1 MYQRTVFIDVP
12 KATTINIEFRNISY
26 EVTPGFRQKK
36 KSILKG
42 VSGCFQS
49 GQLTAIMGP
58 SGAGK
63 SSLLNLLTGF
73 KDSNFKGSIQFI
85 NENAEPINKK
95 GGQNYRKASCYIQQ
109 DDRLHPLFSVMETMH
124 MAADLK
130 LGRSLSKEA
139 KEILID
145 DILEILDLIKTKE
158 TRCDRLS
165 GGQKKR
171 LSVAL
176 ELIDNPPVMFLDEP
190 TTGLDSSSTLQCIAM
205 LQNLAHAG
213 RTIIATI
220 HQPSAAIY
228 EMFDHVYLLAD
239 GYCMYQGAPGNTVTF
254 FTNVGL
260 QCPKYHNP
268 ADFMIE
274 VVSKEY
280 GNFNKQ
286 LSIAA
291 ESCPATWRSAPFVKK
306 PIFVNPHH
314 HHHHHRRV
322 RNDKKAIVLV
332 TPPSELLR
340 FFVLFKRCMIQLY
353 RDWTVTHLKL
363 ILHFLVGVLLGLFFV
378 DAGTDGSKTI
388 NNVGF
393 LLITI
398 VYLCY
403 TSMMPAV
410 LRFPSELPVLKKEKF
425 NNWYKLRT
433 YYAAFLLAN
442 VPIQILFALVYSS
455 VSYFL
460 SSQPLDPGRF
470 FMFLG
475 TAILT
480 ALLSESFGLVLGTTV
495 NPINGTF
502 LGAISTCGMLIFA
515 GFLVFF
521 KHMPVF
527 MYYVSYLSY
536 LRYSMEALVHAVYGF
551 DREVLPC
558 PKHIDYC
565 HYRMPS
571 IILDEL
577 SMADGKFWINI
588 GVLCANFVVLRL
600 IGYCTLKKKLSC
612 S

>member
-1 MYQRTVFIDVP
+1 MYQRIVFVDVP
-12 KATTINIEFRNISY
+12 KTVTFDIDFRNVKY
-26 EVTPGFRQKK
+26 EVNNGFRQKK
-36 KSILKG
+36 KSILNG
-42 VSGCFQS
+42 VSGCFKS

-73 KDSNFKGSIQFI
+73 KDANFKGSIQYI
-85 NENAEPINKK
+85 NDSVEQSDKK
-95 GGQNYRKASCYIQQ
+95 KYDNYMKTSCYIQQ
-109 DDRLHPLFSVMETMH
+109 DDQLFRLFTVIETMEI
-124 MAADLK
+124 AANLK
-130 LGRSLSKEA
+130 LGNSLNKKSKN
-139 KEILID
+139 ILIN
-145 DILEILDLIKTKE
+145 DILENLDLVKTKE

-171 LSVAL
+171 LSIAL

-205 LQNLAHAG
+205 LQNLAHDG

-228 EMFDHVYLLAD
+228 GMFDHIYLLAD
-239 GYCMYQGAPGNTVTF
+239 GYCMYQGAPENTIPF
-254 FTNVGL
+254 FKNIGL
-260 QCPKYHNP
+260 HCPKYHNP

-280 GNFNKQ
+280 GNYNKQ
-286 LSIAA
+286 LLIAA
-291 ESCPATWRSAPFVKK
+291 ENGTSLWRTAQFVKK
-306 PIFVNPHH
+306 SIFVDTVNKT
-314 HHHHHRRV
+314 RYID
-322 RNDKKAIVLV
+322 DKKAIVLV

-340 FFVLFKRCMIQLY
+340 FFVLFKRCLIQLY

-363 ILHFLVGVLLGLFFV
+363 ILHFLVGILLGLFFV

-425 NNWYKLRT
+425 NNWYKLKT
-433 YYAAFLLAN
+433 YYAAFLFSN
-442 VPIQILFALVYSS
+442 IPIQILFALVYTS

-460 SSQPLDPGRF
+460 SSQPLDPNRF
-470 FMFLG
+470 FMFLI

-480 ALLSESFGLVLGTTV
+480 ALLSESIGLVLGTTV

-502 LGAISTCGMLIFA
+502 LGAIYTCGMLLFA

-521 KHMPVF
+521 KHMPVSL
-527 MYYVSYLSY
+527 YYVSYLSY
-536 LRYSMEALVHAVYGF
+536 MRYALEALVQSIYGLN
-551 DREVLPC
+551 RENLTC

-571 IILDEL
+571 NIMKEL
-577 SMADGKFWINI
+577 SMPDGRFWINI
-588 GVLCANFVVLRL
+588 SILSATFVILRFV
-600 IGYCTLKKKLSC
+600 GYCTLRKKLSC